1 MSNAGA
7 RRITERVNIVL
18 GVVVLLWLCFI
29 LYGIYKSNDEEAA
42 AIPIQPPAAVS
53 PETAEVDPDFVWHLD
68 DFQWTSSEAHLDESK
83 RMLRYIDEYLDTL
96 DAGSLP
102 YHKERAAYLQARM
115 QVLYHIYNLTQYVG
129 IETE

>member
-1 MSNAGA
+1 
-7 RRITERVNIVL
+7 
-18 GVVVLLWLCFI
+18 
-29 LYGIYKSNDEEAA
+29 
-42 AIPIQPPAAVS
+42 
-53 PETAEVDPDFVWHLD
+53 VWHLD